1 MLGSRQILIG
11 CCLALAVAIT
21 ARSSAKVIIVVQRGL
36 DVWRDYNGSWSTDG
50 DALACTCVRED
61 SGAKRPGTRPRPGY
75 IFEPRFFWYCFVG
88 YLVCTKI
95 SKLFFENKV

>member
-36 DVWRDYNGSWSTDG
+36 DVWRDYNGSWSTDRDG
-50 DALACTCVRED
+50 DAHSLAPVYEKIPEQSAPGPARGRVTYLNPAF
-61 SGAKRPGTRPRPGY
+61 SGTVLWA
-75 IFEPRFFWYCFVG
+75 I
-88 YLVCTKI
+88 
-95 SKLFFENKV
+95 